1 MDLVASFRSDNLLLA
16 ICSLAMVGL
25 LKYWSCRPHIALLSW
40 DGATRDLF
48 DALAACRT
56 ILPSIWAS

>member
-16 ICSLAMVGL
+16 ICSLAMVSL

-48 DALAACRT
+48 DALAAC
-56 ILPSIWAS
+56 